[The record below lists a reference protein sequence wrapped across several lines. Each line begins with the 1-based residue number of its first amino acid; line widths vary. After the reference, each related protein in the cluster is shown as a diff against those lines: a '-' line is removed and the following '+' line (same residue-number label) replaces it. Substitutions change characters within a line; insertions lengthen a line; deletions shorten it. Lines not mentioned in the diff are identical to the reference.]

1 LAQKKILVCCGT
13 AVATSTVVAKK
24 IEEVLKNKGFNV
36 AVEQCK
42 AAEVPVKAENADVI
56 VTTTPVSNVGDVP
69 VIQTVSFLTGVG
81 IDDDINKI
89 IEYLNK

>member
-1 LAQKKILVCCGT
+1 MAQKKILVCCGT